1 MLFGNVERTR
11 DKKCE
16 SDDIE
21 NARRK
26 ERAMKQEIKREW
38 FLDRYCGR
46 QFAALV
52 ENGKLVEFDCETEP
66 RTSCV
71 GNIYKGQV
79 TNVLSGMNAA
89 FINCGLEKNCY
100 LSMDESYTDCTKYD
114 DANSEHKMGEDSR
127 PLDLHIGDEIIV
139 QVTKAPRGS
148 KGAKVTTH
156 LSFVGKTMIYLP
168 RTDFLGISRK
178 ITDEKT
184 RETLLLTAEGMR
196 QSQDEGFIVRT
207 QAPFAT
213 EKQLK
218 TEATFLKKLYAEM
231 LQTAK
236 KAPVGSILYEDED
249 LPLRVLRDAYGEDV
263 SAFHVGDKELYERL
277 LRLVKLRRDIPARK
291 LIFYQ
296 GNRSML
302 REYGITPLIFDA
314 ASPIVPLEN
323 GGSIV
328 IEHTEALTVV
338 DVNTG
343 SYVGKNNLE
352 ETVFAVNL
360 SAAKEIA
367 RQVRL
372 RNIGGIVVVDFIDMT
387 DETHKETITETL
399 KAALSFDRAKCNVLP
414 MSELCI
420 SQFTRK
426 RLGHD
431 ARSYLVKPCEHC
443 NGIGDV
449 HDDIFVI
456 TRLRADVLDCFA
468 KGGNSVVIDLNEHI
482 MAQIFEEKLFAKEL
496 KGRWKDKK
504 LYFIPHKTYKE
515 DYFTV
520 RGEDSLSYLPEK
532 ATLLQ

>member
-1 MLFGNVERTR
+1 MN
-11 DKKCE
+11 
-16 SDDIE
+16 
-21 NARRK
+21 
-26 ERAMKQEIKREW
+26 KQIKREW
-38 FLDRYCGR
+38 FLDRYCGQ

-52 ENGKLVEFDCETEP
+52 EDGKLAEFDCEKEP

-100 LSMDESYTDCTKYD
+100 LAMDESYTDCTKYD
-114 DANSEHKMGEDSR
+114 GASPENAENDNNR
-127 PLDLHIGDEIIV
+127 PLDLQIGDEIIV
-139 QVTKAPRGS
+139 QVTKPPRGN

-168 RTDFLGISRK
+168 NTDFLGISRK
-178 ITDEKT
+178 ITDERT
-184 RETLLLTAEGMR
+184 RENLLLTAEKMR

-218 TEATFLKKLYAEM
+218 AEAAFLKKLYAEM
-231 LQTAK
+231 QQTAK
-236 KAPVGSILYEDED
+236 KAPVGSVLYEDED
-249 LPLRVLRDAYGEDV
+249 LPLRVLRDSYGEDI
-263 SAFHVGDKELYERL
+263 SAFHVGDKELYDRL

-302 REYGITPLIFDA
+302 REYGITPLIYDA

-360 SAAKEIA
+360 AAAKEIA

-372 RNIGGIVVVDFIDMT
+372 RNIGGIVVVDFIDMV
-387 DETHKETITETL
+387 DEEHKQAVTETL
-399 KAALSFDRAKCNVLP
+399 KEALSFDRAKCNVLP

-431 ARSYLVKPCEHC
+431 AHSYLVKPCEHC
-443 NGIGDV
+443 KGIGDV

-468 KGGNSVVIDLNEHI
+468 KGSATVVIELNEKI
-482 MAQIFEEKLFAKEL
+482 MAQIFDQKLFAKEL
-496 KGRWKDKK
+496 NGRWKDKR
-504 LYFIPHKTYKE
+504 LYFVPHKTYKE

-520 RGEDSLSYLPEK
+520 REGEAFSTLPDK
-532 ATLLQ
+532 AELLQ